1 MRSTRVFRLSVL
13 ALSAATFAAGC
24 DLAVPSAPST
34 STPAQTTDTFQ
45 GSFTYLSADSH
56 QFTIKEA
63 GLVQVR
69 LTAVGPLTTMALGV
83 SVGAWNGS
91 ACQGTNIKN
100 DNSRVSA
107 IALNGTSTP
116 GDYCVTVY
124 DSGNLPTDA
133 TATYTVTVTHP

>member
-1 MRSTRVFRLSVL
+1 MRSSRFPRFSVL

-34 STPAQTTDTFQ
+34 TPPAQTTDTFE
-45 GSFTYLSADSH
+45 GSFTFLGADSH

-63 GLVQVR
+63 GSVQVR

-91 ACQGTNIKN
+91 VCQGTNIKN
-100 DNSRVSA
+100 DNSRVSVL
-107 IALNGTSTP
+107 ALNGTSAP

-133 TATYTVTVTHP
+133 TATYTVTVIHP